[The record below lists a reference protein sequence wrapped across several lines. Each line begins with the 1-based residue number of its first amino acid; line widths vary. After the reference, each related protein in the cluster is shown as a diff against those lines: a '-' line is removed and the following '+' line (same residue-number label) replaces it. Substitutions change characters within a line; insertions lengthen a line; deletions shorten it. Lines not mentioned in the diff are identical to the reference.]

1 MIKGNIKKYQKE
13 ILATIGIWI
22 IAIVLLN
29 LDALSINWAVF
40 ITILIAM
47 FGYILKMSNDI
58 AQLKVKTNIVY
69 DYVVDKI
76 NDVRGDNE

>member
-1 MIKGNIKKYQKE
+1 MKKGNIKKYQRE

-22 IAIVLLN
+22 IAMALLS
-29 LDALSINWAVF
+29 LDAFSINWAVF

-58 AQLKVKTNIVY
+58 AQLKVKTDMVY
-69 DYVVDKI
+69 DYVANKI
-76 NDVRGDNE
+76 NDI